1 MGLQRVVAWVWA
13 LQRIRVPKDRWMGS
27 GAWPAD
33 GHDLLLSTLSLGM
46 ALLLDTH
53 GLSIT
58 RELLHRIATSRF
70 GFVSAALSDTSLGS
84 LLYGFLPKEK

>member
-1 MGLQRVVAWVWA
+1 
-13 LQRIRVPKDRWMGS
+13 MGS
-27 GAWPAD
+27 GAGPAD

-70 GFVSAALSDTSLGS
+70 GFVSAALSE
-84 LLYGFLPKEK
+84 Y

>member
-1 MGLQRVVAWVWA
+1 
-13 LQRIRVPKDRWMGS
+13 
-27 GAWPAD
+27 
-33 GHDLLLSTLSLGM
+33 M